1 MNVPPVPSS
10 TPKNTTRS
18 LSAVV
23 VTAAKVTVALL
34 LLLTVFAPSTSTV
47 ETVLMPLY
55 PATRAMMPVVPEYVT
70 VGAPSPPPAILR
82 KACWRTVPPA
92 PEASVPG
99 SMAVQPDIV
108 ALIDASFVA
117 TTQTRRSPSAVP
129 AGRPGETLP
138 PVVEGATAPTSRN
151 AQDMGATYWSS
162 SSIVNSILSPAAST
176 IPVKSPLTISG
187 VPPLGGLPDPAPW
200 KTPAFVIVLAPSA
213 VMSASHRT
221 LSATG
226 CERVAWTR
234 ASVAGV
240 NKSVSPFAAVPAPVP
255 HPTWSAS
262 LAVPPSI
269 RSTTNS
275 SPACVNTVA
284 IYSPFRSGAPPGAPV
299 LRTSVARGG
308 KRNESGPRVGL
319 RWTVSPSVLPA
330 RWTRA
335 VNLALR
341 PCARTTI
348 EPSGRAT
355 RKRATRSRKNFP
367 SIPDLLP
374 VRLDVVER
382 DAAAPDG
389 DEPQS
394 LLVRWRTRAGE
405 PLLDRRTRHVE
416 LFREPRRAVRIDETP
431 EPRRTST
438 AARPRHA
445 VILSERRAS
454 VKHGSSDTDD
464 RPVVAGPR
472 VIAGL
477 RSRERV
483 DVVFR
488 REQLHAQLR
497 VDPSRL
503 RQLYRLRERVRR
515 RPERDDLD
523 VEQDVELV
531 VDLHDDDGVGFPRT
545 VRAGVLERPR
555 KQAIPLEP
563 REVEVPRES
572 RRVVE
577 SADLDFGRD
586 VRLSGTQVLA
596 IEIPEPVHRQ
606 RRRRDDHRGGEGEAE
621 HAERVVREELGR
633 RGEVREPA
641 AVLVREQ
648 IDDPCPD
655 GEHPDPRPRRDYAR
669 RRVRAAPGEPGERH
683 RPIPVVDHVAGRH
696 ELARAER
703 DVEEELPDG
712 ELRLAHPPDDPPGD
726 PRP

>member
-47 ETVLMPLY
+47 ETVLMPLH

-138 PVVEGATAPTSRN
+138 PVVEEATDPTSRN

-162 SSIVNSILSPAAST
+162 SSIVNSILSPAASA

-226 CERVAWTR
+226 CERVAATR

-262 LAVPPSI
+262 FAVPPSI

-284 IYSPFRSGAPPGAPV
+284 IYSPFRSGAPHGAPV
-299 LRTSVARGG
+299 SKTSVARGG
-308 KRNESGPRVGL
+308 KRNESGPRAGFM
-319 RWTVSPSVLPA
+319 WTISHSLPPP
-330 RWTRA
+330 
-335 VNLALR
+335 
-341 PCARTTI
+341 PC
-348 EPSGRAT
+348 P
-355 RKRATRSRKNFP
+355 
-367 SIPDLLP
+367 
-374 VRLDVVER
+374 
-382 DAAAPDG
+382 
-389 DEPQS
+389 
-394 LLVRWRTRAGE
+394 
-405 PLLDRRTRHVE
+405 VE
-416 LFREPRRAVRIDETP
+416 LSGEPRRAVRIDETP

-454 VKHGSSDTDD
+454 VKHGSSDTGD
-464 RPVVAGPR
+464 RPIVAGPR

-545 VRAGVLERPR
+545 ARSRVLE
-555 KQAIPLEP
+555 
-563 REVEVPRES
+563 
-572 RRVVE
+572 
-577 SADLDFGRD
+577 
-586 VRLSGTQVLA
+586 
-596 IEIPEPVHRQ
+596 
-606 RRRRDDHRGGEGEAE
+606 
-621 HAERVVREELGR
+621 
-633 RGEVREPA
+633 
-641 AVLVREQ
+641 
-648 IDDPCPD
+648 
-655 GEHPDPRPRRDYAR
+655 
-669 RRVRAAPGEPGERH
+669 
-683 RPIPVVDHVAGRH
+683 
-696 ELARAER
+696 
-703 DVEEELPDG
+703 
-712 ELRLAHPPDDPPGD
+712 PPG
-726 PRP
+726 